1 MNVATIDIETPLIPK
16 EYGIDGID
24 KIFCIAVKSN
34 KAPTR
39 IFTYLYHP
47 MSSGNLKSALDYIN
61 KHDYVIG
68 HNICQFDIPVIE
80 LLVGKI
86 TAKPID
92 TYLDSVVMYSTDE
105 LYSIDRGIKEMPPRL
120 WGSYSL
126 KAFGY
131 RLDDYKIEFEQFD
144 KLTSEMLTYCIKDT
158 ELSFKL
164 FEFNQSQPNYPAAS
178 IRELEYNTARIITEQ
193 ERFGFYF
200 DIEAA
205 KKLAVTMKFQK
216 MNLEHQLLKVFKPKF
231 LPEGPTK
238 VPSKDR
244 RNKAYVKDTEFVSPF
259 NKLRYIR
266 QYKITKNGKY
276 QFPPKNKIKWFDTP
290 HRLVYTYTLGEYQ
303 PIKLTKFDP
312 GSRHKIRHWLKEDLG
327 FEFTTYT
334 EKGTPKVEAEA
345 LENMEHP
352 SGKLMREYLK
362 LVKDLSQLE
371 TGDGSLITNYRE
383 HNHTLTSNINTN
395 GTVTGRFTSSNI
407 NLNQIPSQQ
416 EFRELFTAPTYYV
429 FEDTL
434 YFKIKEY
441 L

>member
-16 EYGIDGID
+16 DYGIDGIN

-47 MSSGNLKSALDYIN
+47 MSSGNLKAALAYIN

-80 LLVGKI
+80 LLVGKV

-144 KLTSEMLTYCIKDT
+144 KLTTEMLTYCIQDT
-158 ELSFKL
+158 ELSYKL
-164 FEFNQSQPNYPAAS
+164 FQFNQSQSNYPDAS

-200 DIEAA
+200 DIETA
-205 KKLAVTMKFQK
+205 KKLAINMKFHK
-216 MNLEHQLLKVFKPKF
+216 MNLEHQLLKVFKPKL
-231 LPEGPTK
+231 LPKGDVVTPAN
-238 VPSKDR
+238 SR
-244 RNKAYVKDTEFVSPF
+244 RNKQYIPIQDYISVF

-276 QFPPKNKIKWFDTP
+276 VFPAKSKIKWFNTP
-290 HRLVYTYTLGEYQ
+290 HRLIYSYTLGEYQ
-303 PIKLTKFDP
+303 PIEFKKFDP
-312 GSRHKIRHWLKEDLG
+312 GSRHQIRLWLKEDLG
-327 FEFTTYT
+327 FEFSTYT
-334 EKGTPKVEAEA
+334 AKGTPKVEAEA
-345 LENMEHP
+345 LEGMEHP
-352 SGKLMREYLK
+352 SGKLMKEYLK

-371 TGDGSLITNYRE
+371 SGDGSLIKNYRE

-416 EFRELFTAPTYYV
+416 EFRELFTAPTYYHIS
-429 FEDTL
+429 DDL
-434 YFKIKEY
+434 YSKIKEY